1 MAEIKQVLDKVI
13 ACMQEKGAD
22 KGQAFVTESE
32 CREFNA
38 ESGEFT
44 LFRTLFEQD
53 INMAVY
59 KNQRKGSYYTNKLD
73 DEAVKNAVEMAM
85 TSMES
90 SEQDDAYDIAPN
102 EGKIEAHKGVYEPD
116 VDLLFTRTKE
126 LIEDIRQNHPKVVIQ
141 QMIVS
146 HNRRHMVFA
155 NTNGTFCEE
164 YIGSYHLMLGIAG
177 HEGDI
182 TTSLIYSG
190 IKLDNLDKP
199 FMKCGNIQD
208 LVRVAEEQ
216 IAMKSFEGKF
226 TGTMVLTP
234 DCLGNFLYYISG
246 LVNGGVILDGTSIW
260 LNKLGEQVAD
270 TRVNIQM
277 NPHDKRIVCG
287 ETITIEGFKSEAYDL
302 IKAGKLENFVIDG
315 YIARKTGYERA
326 KNGSFSVVVEP
337 GETGFEDMIKNIEK
351 GILVGGFSG
360 GQPAINGDFSGVAKN
375 SFLIEDGKVVGPIT
389 ETMIS
394 GNLAT
399 MLMNVVGISKEVVC
413 DGSCVLPYMAFD
425 GIVVSGK

>member
-1 MAEIKQVLDKVI
+1 MADIKQVLDKSI
-13 ACMQEKGAD
+13 ALMQEKGAD
-22 KGQAFVTESE
+22 KGQVFVTESE

-53 INMAVY
+53 INMVVY
-59 KNQRKGSYYTNKLD
+59 KDQRKGSYYTNKLD

-90 SEQDDAYDIAPN
+90 SEQDEAYDIAPN
-102 EGKIEAHKGVYEPD
+102 EGHIEAHKGVYEPD
-116 VDLLFTRTKE
+116 TDLLFTRAKE
-126 LIEDIRQNHPKVVIQ
+126 LIDDIRENHPKIVIQ
-141 QMIVS
+141 QMVVS
-146 HNRRHMVFA
+146 HNKRHMVFA

-164 YIGSYHLMLGIAG
+164 YIGSYHVMLGIAG
-177 HEGDI
+177 HEGDV
-182 TTSLIYSG
+182 TTSLIG
-190 IKLDNLDKP
+190 CGAKLDNLDKT
-199 FMKCGNIQD
+199 FMDCGNIRDQI
-208 LVRVAEEQ
+208 RVAEEQ
-216 IAMKSFEGKF
+216 IAMKPMEGKF

-234 DCLGNFLYYISG
+234 DCLGNFLYYIGS

-270 TRVNIQM
+270 TRVNIQV
-277 NPHDKRIVCG
+277 NPHDERIVCG
-287 ETITIEGFKSEAYDL
+287 ETITFEGFKSEAYDF
-302 IKAGKLENFVIDG
+302 IKDGKLESFIIDE
-315 YIARKTGYERA
+315 YIAKKTGFKRV
-326 KNGSFSVVVEP
+326 KNGSLNMIVTP
-337 GETGFEDMIKNIEK
+337 GEKSIDEIVKNIKK

-375 SFLIEDGKVVGPIT
+375 SFLIEDGQITGPVT
-389 ETMIS
+389 ETMIN

-399 MLMNVVGISKEVVC
+399 MLMNLVDISKEVVC
-413 DGSCVLPYMAFD
+413 DGGTVLPYMAFD